1 MSEMIRRVAAAQAT
15 LDKYKGH
22 PFHFGSRDCAQLVAF
37 HLRKMGH
44 KPKLAKAGRYSSAL
58 GAKKALKRLGFETL
72 AEAMDANGFERIPPA
87 AAIVG
92 DVIEMPGLEG
102 PGALTVCMGNGRVV
116 GYHQDAIGAVV
127 LQPVQTIAAWRVA

>member
-1 MSEMIRRVAAAQAT
+1 MEMVRRAAAAQAT
-15 LDKYKGH
+15 LDKFKGK
-22 PFHFGSRDCAQLVAF
+22 PFHFGSMDCAQLVAF

-58 GAKKALKRLGFETL
+58 GAKKALKRLGYETL
-72 AEAMDANGFERIPPA
+72 AEAMDGNGFERIPPA

-102 PGALTVCMGNGRVV
+102 PGALAVALGNGRAVA
-116 GYHQDAIGAVV
+116 YHEDAIGAVV
-127 LQPVQTIAAWRVA
+127 VQPSQMLAAWRVT